1 MENLYLTAGGLVVGF
16 LIGLTGIGGGSLM
29 TPFLILA
36 LGVKPHLA
44 VGTDL
49 MFAALTKLTS
59 LPVLLKQKR
68 IDWAIVGA
76 FLAGS
81 LPASVLTS
89 VWMKSLLID
98 AAAQSWISRGL
109 ALSLTLTALTLIFK
123 KQVAARQLTDDDQSI
138 SSSKLFACILAGG
151 FLGFLV
157 TLTSVGA
164 GALGTA
170 SLMLLFGSMP
180 LNKLIGND
188 LAHAVPLTAAAA
200 AGHVWLGTVDWS
212 ILFWLLLGS
221 IPGIRLGLWGFSR
234 VPTAWSKTV
243 LSSLLL
249 LAAVKLV

>member
-1 MENLYLTAGGLVVGF
+1 MEYLYLTAGGLVVGF
-16 LIGLTGIGGGSLM
+16 LIGLTGVGGGSLM

-36 LGVKPHLA
+36 LGVKPQLA

-49 MFAALTKLTS
+49 MFAALTKMTS
-59 LPVLLKQKR
+59 LPILLKQKR
-68 IDWAIVGA
+68 IDWVIVSA

-81 LPASVLTS
+81 LPASMLTS
-89 VWMKSLLID
+89 VWMKTLLID
-98 AAAQSWISRGL
+98 AAAQTWISRGL
-109 ALSLTLTALTLIFK
+109 AFSLTLTALTLIFK
-123 KQVAARQLTDDDQSI
+123 KHVAARQLSDANDTI
-138 SSSKLFACILAGG
+138 SRTRLLACVLVGAA
-151 FLGFLV
+151 LGFLV

-170 SLMLLFGSMP
+170 SLMLLFSSMP

-188 LAHAVPLTAAAA
+188 LAHAVPLTAVAA
-200 AGHVWLGTVDWS
+200 AGHVWLGTVDWQ

-234 VPTAWSKTV
+234 VPNAWSKTV
-243 LSSLLL
+243 LSTLLL